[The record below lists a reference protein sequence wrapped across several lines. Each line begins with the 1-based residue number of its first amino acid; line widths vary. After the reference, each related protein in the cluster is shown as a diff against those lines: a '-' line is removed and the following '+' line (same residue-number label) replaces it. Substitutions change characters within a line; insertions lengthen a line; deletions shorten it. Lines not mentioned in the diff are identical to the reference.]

1 MVTVAV
7 VGSVHVLAWLI
18 YIGYEMSLIQITVG
32 LSTSA
37 FHYIVFYLLNIGLF
51 YFNAHVILDFAFFK
65 TQRPYLVSCALI
77 AVEIVDLAD
86 KYLAFKERNHV
97 MEREQLKSIADKLE
111 LENKYISAENAYLQ
125 NQISPHLLFNSLNFI
140 YNTIH
145 RLSDRAGKGVMLLA
159 DIMRYSLVSSED
171 NRTVLLGKEVEQIE
185 KLIELSHLRFEE
197 ELFIK
202 FRKKGKLADI
212 RVLPLIL
219 ITLVENMIKHGD
231 LGDATNP
238 AYIGL
243 EQKDNTLVFVTKNKK
258 RAGSPYPKG
267 GLGLKNI
274 EKRLVNFYPDR
285 FTLDIQDKDDDF
297 SEYIDM
303 TPGLELVGSSQN
315 PLEALEV
322 LTSKNA
328 PDITFL
334 DVDMRQLSGMEL
346 AGMVNL
352 YTSVVFTT
360 AFPEYALQAFENE
373 AFDYL
378 LKPID
383 YKRFAKCIQKAKR
396 KIKKG
401 SEADV
406 VEQNDFFNIKSEIK
420 GRMVKIRFDE
430 VMFIEGAVNYI
441 QIHTTEEKHMTYLT
455 MREIERHLP
464 AQLFARI
471 HRSFIVNINFVKVTE
486 RAQLKLTNG
495 ESLTM
500 GDHYKQKFLDFMDE
514 RLVKTDRST

>member
-1 MVTVAV
+1 MN
-7 VGSVHVLAWLI
+7 
-18 YIGYEMSLIQITVG
+18 
-32 LSTSA
+32 
-37 FHYIVFYLLNIGLF
+37 FPCYIVDDEADAVALL
-51 YFNAHVILDFAFFK
+51 
-65 TQRPYLVSCALI
+65 T
-77 AVEIVDLAD
+77 
-86 KYLAFKERNHV
+86 
-97 MEREQLKSIADKLE
+97 
-111 LENKYISAENAYLQ
+111 
-125 NQISPHLLFNSLNFI
+125 
-140 YNTIH
+140 
-145 RLSDRAGKGVMLLA
+145 
-159 DIMRYSLVSSED
+159 
-171 NRTVLLGKEVEQIE
+171 
-185 KLIELSHLRFEE
+185 
-197 ELFIK
+197 
-202 FRKKGKLADI
+202 
-212 RVLPLIL
+212 
-219 ITLVENMIKHGD
+219 
-231 LGDATNP
+231 
-238 AYIGL
+238 
-243 EQKDNTLVFVTKNKK
+243 
-258 RAGSPYPKG
+258 
-267 GLGLKNI
+267 
-274 EKRLVNFYPDR
+274 
-285 FTLDIQDKDDDF
+285 
-297 SEYIDM
+297 EYIDR

-315 PLEALEV
+315 PLEALDV

-334 DVDMRQLSGMEL
+334 DIDMRQLSGMEL

-401 SEADV
+401 PEADI

-464 AQLFARI
+464 TQLFARI
-471 HRSFIVNINFVKVTE
+471 HRSFIVNINFVKVIE
-486 RAQLKLTNG
+486 RARLKLENG
-495 ESLTM
+495 ESLVM
-500 GDHYKQKFLDFMDE
+500 GDHYKQKFLEFMDE

>member
-1 MVTVAV
+1 MNFTC
-7 VGSVHVLAWLI
+7 
-18 YIGYEMSLIQITVG
+18 
-32 LSTSA
+32 
-37 FHYIVFYLLNIGLF
+37 YIVDDEADAVALL
-51 YFNAHVILDFAFFK
+51 
-65 TQRPYLVSCALI
+65 T
-77 AVEIVDLAD
+77 
-86 KYLAFKERNHV
+86 
-97 MEREQLKSIADKLE
+97 
-111 LENKYISAENAYLQ
+111 
-125 NQISPHLLFNSLNFI
+125 
-140 YNTIH
+140 
-145 RLSDRAGKGVMLLA
+145 
-159 DIMRYSLVSSED
+159 
-171 NRTVLLGKEVEQIE
+171 
-185 KLIELSHLRFEE
+185 
-197 ELFIK
+197 
-202 FRKKGKLADI
+202 
-212 RVLPLIL
+212 
-219 ITLVENMIKHGD
+219 
-231 LGDATNP
+231 
-238 AYIGL
+238 
-243 EQKDNTLVFVTKNKK
+243 
-258 RAGSPYPKG
+258 
-267 GLGLKNI
+267 
-274 EKRLVNFYPDR
+274 
-285 FTLDIQDKDDDF
+285 
-297 SEYIDM
+297 EYIDR

-315 PLEALEV
+315 PLEALDV

-401 SEADV
+401 PEADI

-464 AQLFARI
+464 TQLFARI
-471 HRSFIVNINFVKVTE
+471 HRSFIVNINFVKVIE
-486 RAQLKLTNG
+486 RARLKLENG
-495 ESLTM
+495 ESLVM
-500 GDHYKQKFLDFMDE
+500 GDHYKQKFLEFMDE